1 MSIAAMLASP
11 ARSALAAGV
20 ILGLLYTLSPLL
32 VLSLAAL
39 VAMTWRVGQS
49 LSGTERRWFIALMV
63 VAIGLRLVFV
73 AGLFL
78 SADPNQPFGTFF
90 GDEQIF
96 KTRPIWLRNLG
107 LGIPISSA
115 DVIYAFDETGM
126 SGHLYVLAYLQA
138 VVGDAPYGVHF
149 FNVTL
154 YMASILVMYVVARR
168 SFGSVAAMGGLLI
181 LSLFPSLFFWSVSA
195 LKEPVYAF
203 LAVVELMAAIAIVRA
218 PSWPLRIVSAV
229 AVVVIG
235 FAMEDVR
242 KGTLTVALL
251 GTVTGLGAAMLF
263 ARPRLAMIATVALPI
278 ALILALNQPAVEA
291 RVLKVV
297 RDSVRFHAGHV
308 LSAGVAYKIV
318 DGRYYARWEQIPRIG
333 RREAAAYVVRSTVSY
348 VIEPSPANWQSPM
361 LWAYLPEHL
370 LWLLLVAL
378 VPVGIVVGLK
388 RDPLV
393 TLLMTT
399 HAIAIVM
406 MVALT
411 SGNIGTL
418 IRHRGTSLTY
428 LAWFAALGAVWLLAR
443 AMPARKGSVA

>member
-1 MSIAAMLASP
+1 VNIATIANP
-11 ARSALAAGV
+11 VRIALVAGV

-32 VLSLAAL
+32 VLSVAAL
-39 VAMTWRVGQS
+39 GAMTWRVSQS
-49 LSGTERRWFIALMV
+49 LSGTERRWFIALMA
-63 VAIGLRLVFV
+63 VAIGLRLAFV

-107 LGIPISSA
+107 LGLPISPA

-154 YMASILVMYVVARR
+154 YMASILAVYVVARR
-168 SFGSVAAMGGLLI
+168 SFGRVAAMGGLLI

-218 PSWPLRIVSAV
+218 PSWPLRMVAAA

-235 FAMEDVR
+235 FAMEDIR
-242 KGTLTVALL
+242 KGTLAVALL
-251 GTVTGLGAAMLF
+251 GTVTGLGAATLW
-263 ARPRLAMIATVALPI
+263 ARPKLAMLSIVALPI
-278 ALILALNQPAVEA
+278 ALVLALNQPAVEA

-297 RDSVRFHAGHV
+297 RDSIRFHTGHV
-308 LSAGVAYKIV
+308 LSDGVAYKIV
-318 DGRYYARWEQIPRIG
+318 DGRYYARREEIPHIG

-348 VIEPSPANWQSPM
+348 VVEPSPTNWQSRM

-378 VPVGIVVGLK
+378 VPVGIAAGLK

-393 TLLMTT
+393 TLLMAA
-399 HAIAIVM
+399 HAVAIVM

-428 LAWFAALGAVWLLAR
+428 LAWFAALGAAWLLAR